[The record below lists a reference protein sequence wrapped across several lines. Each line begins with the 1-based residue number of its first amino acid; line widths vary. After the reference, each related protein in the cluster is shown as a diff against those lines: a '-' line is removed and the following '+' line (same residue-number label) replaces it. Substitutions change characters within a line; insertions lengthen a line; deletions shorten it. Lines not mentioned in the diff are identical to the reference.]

1 MLRKCL
7 SSLGV
12 FTSLALVSFSLI
24 GCQTHLLKEFEA
36 ITPGMEKDD
45 VLGKMGSPSTSL
57 RFHNKDRWIYVFYDD
72 KMRLEKE
79 VHFFEGNVVYIGEK
93 WQPPYERQA
102 SVVDA
107 KNKLQ
112 DESLRKQAEQ
122 ENESRRS
129 SFEEFT
135 RRARF
140 QDRVRYLP
148 EFTPIR

>member
-1 MLRKCL
+1 MFLKYLITITAMALLL
-7 SSLGV
+7 S
-12 FTSLALVSFSLI
+12 
-24 GCQTHLLKEFEA
+24 GCQTHLLKEFQT

-45 VLGKMGSPSTSL
+45 VLGKMGSPSTSM

-72 KMRLEKE
+72 KIKLEKE

-93 WQPPYERQA
+93 WEPPYEKQA

-107 KNKLQ
+107 NNQRQ
-112 DESLRKQAEQ
+112 DEALRRQTEQ
-122 ENESRRS
+122 EAKVRRD

-135 RRARF
+135 RQTRP

>member
-1 MLRKCL
+1 MFFKYLISMSTAAL
-7 SSLGV
+7 FL
-12 FTSLALVSFSLI
+12 TS
-24 GCQTHLLKEFEA
+24 CQTHLLKEFET

-45 VLGKMGSPSTSL
+45 VLGKMGSPSTSMRL
-57 RFHNKDRWIYVFYDD
+57 HNKDRWIYVFYDD
-72 KMRLEKE
+72 KMKLEKE

-93 WQPPYERQA
+93 WEPPYEKQA

-112 DESLRKQAEQ
+112 DEALRRQTEQDAET
-122 ENESRRS
+122 RRD
-129 SFEEFT
+129 SFEDFT
-135 RRARF
+135 RRTRL